1 MIMRRRVAEF
11 DFETCM
17 DEHVDKRIVDILM
30 ELQNDYF
37 VKLEIA
43 RQTDNEAAEEVAKEA
58 YLTLIMSCPVGTM
71 APYTNAH

>member
-37 VKLEIA
+37 VKMEIA
-43 RQTDNEAAEEVAKEA
+43 RQTDNGSAREAVKEA
-58 YLTLIMSCPVGTM
+58 YLTLLMSCPVGTLV
-71 APYTNAH
+71 PYTNAD

>member
-43 RQTDNEAAEEVAKEA
+43 RQTDNGSAREAVKEA
-58 YLTLIMSCPVGTM
+58 YLTLLMSCPVGTLV
-71 APYTNAH
+71 

>member
-1 MIMRRRVAEF
+1 MRRRVAEF
-11 DFETCM
+11 DFKTCM

-43 RQTDNEAAEEVAKEA
+43 RQTDNESAKEA
-58 YLTLIMSCPVGTM
+58 VKEACLALVMSCPVGTLV
-71 APYTNAH
+71 PYTNAH

>member
-43 RQTDNEAAEEVAKEA
+43 RQTDNEAAEEAAKEA
-58 YLTLIMSCPVGTM
+58 CLTLITSCPVGTLV
-71 APYTNAH
+71 PCDNAH